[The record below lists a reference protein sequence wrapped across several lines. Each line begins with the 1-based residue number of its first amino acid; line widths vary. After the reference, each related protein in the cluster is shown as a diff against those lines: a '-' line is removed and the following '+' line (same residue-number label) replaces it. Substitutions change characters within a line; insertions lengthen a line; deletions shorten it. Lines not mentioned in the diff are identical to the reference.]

1 MKMSYFLSL
10 LDPVAPLIDIIVQI
24 FFDMKYFLLVLVIYM
39 YMLSVCFKTI
49 AQSQLDFDNLD
60 EEEIESILYR
70 TNAGSFW
77 YISLLVMGGADAE
90 AFTLGLSSQSFLLDL
105 LFFASNFLIG
115 LHFLNMLIA
124 IMGGTYGDRLEV
136 GEQIMIQ
143 DHLSFV
149 MDNWGLMQ
157 VAFRDIKRLEYI
169 IAAVNLSD
177 TDDNE
182 ISTN

>member
-1 MKMSYFLSL
+1 
-10 LDPVAPLIDIIVQI
+10 
-24 FFDMKYFLLVLVIYM
+24 
-39 YMLSVCFKTI
+39 
-49 AQSQLDFDNLD
+49 
-60 EEEIESILYR
+60 
-70 TNAGSFW
+70 
-77 YISLLVMGGADAE
+77 
-90 AFTLGLSSQSFLLDL
+90 
-105 LFFASNFLIG
+105 
-115 LHFLNMLIA
+115 
-124 IMGGTYGDRLEV
+124 MGGTYGDRLEV